1 MMAGKYTGIQRTYV
15 LEDSAIN
22 RYTGVTYG
30 STEGSCK
37 IPTADNA
44 VFLGVVDN
52 DERINDPLRAGG
64 NQAGR
69 NVAVHIDGYGE
80 IKLSGTVNYGDMLI
94 LGNGGVAK
102 KVPATAGQYNV
113 IGFAEKAGADG
124 EIIPFRIQPFTY
136 TVA

>member
-1 MMAGKYTGIQRTYV
+1 MAGKYTGTQRTYV
-15 LEDSAIN
+15 LEDSEIK

-30 STEGSCK
+30 STEGYCK
-37 IPTADNA
+37 TPVADNA
-44 VFLGVVDN
+44 IFLGVVDN

-80 IKLSGTVNYGDMLI
+80 IRISGNVNYGDMLI
-94 LGNGGVAK
+94 LGSGGVAK
-102 KVPATAGQYNV
+102 KVPSTPGQYNV
-113 IGFAEKAGADG
+113 IGFAEKSGVDG
-124 EIIPFRIQPFTY
+124 EIIPFKIQPFSY

>member
-1 MMAGKYTGIQRTYV
+1 MAGKYTGTQRTYV
-15 LEDSAIN
+15 LEDSEIK

-30 STEGSCK
+30 STEGYCK
-37 IPTADNA
+37 IPEADN
-44 VFLGVVDN
+44 VKFLGVVDN

-80 IKLSGTVNYGDMLI
+80 IRISGNVNYGDMLI
-94 LGNGGVAK
+94 LGKGGVAK
-102 KVPATAGQYNV
+102 KIPSTPGQYIV
-113 IGFAEKAGADG
+113 IGFAEKSGVDG
-124 EIIPFRIQPFTY
+124 EIIPFKIQPFSY